1 MHTNLQQVSKANQ
14 LVDLSYSRRLLL
26 LGTVYKHS
34 SLIPFYVG
42 MIIKLFFVMVLIFC
56 LDRKWLESLLLLLL
70 LLPILYFILLN
81 TPFNT
86 EHDYYSTIL
95 SRSTLSSLSSQSS
108 HSICISQKTNKKWF
122 VNINSLVA
130 CILLLFISC
139 YFTCI
144 LSPSTSSLLVKI
156 VCIFLQWMILL
167 VYSLFIFSG
176 CMECVSLFTHKP
188 YSFVDKEILPS
199 ITSQEEIIFLRN
211 MKNEM
216 NEETRNKMEDCV
228 RHSIIVPE
236 IDYPMKSD
244 LNEIANLSFASLVQ
258 ESTKKMNVNRI
269 DNENDRNNE
278 NQKRENGNVMRVFE
292 KMMSGK

>member
-1 MHTNLQQVSKANQ
+1 
-14 LVDLSYSRRLLL
+14 
-26 LGTVYKHS
+26 
-34 SLIPFYVG
+34 
-42 MIIKLFFVMVLIFC
+42 
-56 LDRKWLESLLLLLL
+56 
-70 LLPILYFILLN
+70 
-81 TPFNT
+81 
-86 EHDYYSTIL
+86 
-95 SRSTLSSLSSQSS
+95 
-108 HSICISQKTNKKWF
+108 
-122 VNINSLVA
+122 
-130 CILLLFISC
+130 
-139 YFTCI
+139 
-144 LSPSTSSLLVKI
+144 
-156 VCIFLQWMILL
+156 
-167 VYSLFIFSG
+167 
-176 CMECVSLFTHKP
+176 MECVSLFTHKP

-228 RHSIIVPE
+228 RNSVIAPE

>member
-1 MHTNLQQVSKANQ
+1 MC
-14 LVDLSYSRRLLL
+14 
-26 LGTVYKHS
+26 
-34 SLIPFYVG
+34 F
-42 MIIKLFFVMVLIFC
+42 II
-56 LDRKWLESLLLLLL
+56 
-70 LLPILYFILLN
+70 FI
-81 TPFNT
+81 
-86 EHDYYSTIL
+86 
-95 SRSTLSSLSSQSS
+95 
-108 HSICISQKTNKKWF
+108 
-122 VNINSLVA
+122 
-130 CILLLFISC
+130 
-139 YFTCI
+139 
-144 LSPSTSSLLVKI
+144 
-156 VCIFLQWMILL
+156 
-167 VYSLFIFSG
+167 
-176 CMECVSLFTHKP
+176 SLFTHKP

-228 RHSIIVPE
+228 RNSVIVPE